1 MRLLIIGALEGQLS
15 EATKL
20 AIKRALNNEPS
31 VEELI
36 KNRHAIKHDM
46 DDWS

>member
-1 MRLLIIGALEGQLS
+1 MYRTNH
-15 EATKL
+15 EATML
-20 AIKRALNNEPS
+20 AIRRALNHQPS

-36 KNRHAIKHDM
+36 ANRHTIKHDM